1 MNLALWGRWIF
12 LVIMIRGRKINSGS
26 IFRFN
31 ETLEIKRKRRGVI
44 SRIIGVVRK
53 FRSKRA

>member
-1 MNLALWGRWIF
+1 M
-12 LVIMIRGRKINSGS
+12 MIRGRKIINSGS
-26 IFRFN
+26 TFRFN